1 MMIKEHN
8 DTFTFGPFLVDAK
21 ERVLMRG
28 SNPVPL
34 TPKVFATLLALVEN
48 AGHIVEKE
56 ELMKMLWPDSYV
68 EEGNLAQN
76 IFKLR
81 QVLGKNRL
89 GKPYI
94 ETVPRRGYRF
104 LASVKQSNQSALA
117 TSDMRRRKA
126 PKETPPRTLHS
137 ESKAI
142 QSIAILP
149 LTNTSRDENLEYLSD
164 GITESIINSLSRLP
178 QLRVLAR
185 SSVFSYKGW
194 EVDPKDVGRQLQVKT
209 VLIGKV
215 LQVNEQLVIRVELV
229 ETSTGWQLWG
239 EQYHHRLADILEVQE
254 EIAKQVSEQLS
265 LKLTGDQQRQ
275 LVKRHTQSIEA
286 YHLYLKGR
294 FFWNKHEKASLKKS
308 IRCFEKAIELDQNY
322 ALAFAG
328 LADSYQR
335 LSNLTLE
342 PRRALPKAMTAA
354 AQAVA
359 LDDTLSEAHCAWG
372 WIKIFY
378 DHDWQG
384 AERELRR
391 AIDLNPGAPLPHQRY
406 GSYLTFIGRFE
417 EALKESGLA
426 QELDPLGIQTAV
438 NMANNLSMLKRHGEA
453 INLLRQTLDLEPNA
467 RTAHYTLACAYRR
480 QANYAAAL
488 REFEKQRE
496 LEPDSDLA
504 LGSIGHVLALNG
516 DRVGAKRILAELLDM
531 SERRYI
537 SPYSIAVIHIGLHN
551 MDEAFNWI
559 EKLYEE
565 CNDWLVWLG
574 VGPEFDPLRSDAR
587 FDSLLRRIGLN

>member
-1 MMIKEHN
+1 MIKEHI

-21 ERVLMRG
+21 ERVLLRG
-28 SNPVPL
+28 NNPVPL
-34 TPKVFATLLALVEN
+34 TPKVFATLLVLVEN
-48 AGHIVEKE
+48 AGHIVDKE
-56 ELMKMLWPDSYV
+56 ELMRVLWPDSYV

-104 LASVKQSNQSALA
+104 LASVKQSKKSTPAANS
-117 TSDMRRRKA
+117 MRRGKTRK
-126 PKETPPRTLHS
+126 EIPPRTMPG

-149 LTNTSRDENLEYLSD
+149 LTNTSRDEKLEYLSD

-178 QLRVLAR
+178 QLRVMAR
-185 SSVFSYKGW
+185 SSVFAYKGR
-194 EVDPKDVGRQLQVKT
+194 EVDPKEVGRQLQVKT
-209 VLIGKV
+209 LLIGKV
-215 LQVNEQLVIRVELV
+215 VRVNKQLVISVELV
-229 ETSTGWQLWG
+229 ETATGWQLWG
-239 EQYHHRLADILEVQE
+239 EQYYHKMADILDVQE

-265 LKLTGDQQRQ
+265 LKLTSDQQRE
-275 LVKRHTQSIEA
+275 LVKRHTHSIEA

-294 FFWNKHEKASLKKS
+294 FLWNKHEKVALGKS

-342 PRRALPKAMTAA
+342 PRQALPKAREAA

-359 LDDTLSEAHCAWG
+359 LDDTLAEAHCALG
-372 WIKIFY
+372 YIKIFY

-384 AERELRR
+384 AERELKR
-391 AIDLNPGAPLPHQRY
+391 AIDLNPGVPLPHQRY
-406 GSYLTFIGRFE
+406 ASYLTITGRFE
-417 EALKESGLA
+417 DALRESRLA
-426 QELDPLGIQTAV
+426 QELDPLGIQIAVNTAV
-438 NMANNLSMLKRHGEA
+438 TLSMLKRYGEA
-453 INLLRQTLDLEPNA
+453 ISLLRQTLDLEPNF
-467 RTAHYTLACAYRR
+467 RTAHYSLACVYRR
-480 QANYAAAL
+480 QGNYAAAL
-488 REFEKQRE
+488 REFEKLRE

-504 LGSIGHVLALNG
+504 LGSIGHVLALSG
-516 DRVGAKRILAELLDM
+516 DRVGAERILAELLEM

-537 SPYSIAVIHIGLHN
+537 SPYSIGVIHIGLDN
-551 MDEAFNWI
+551 VDEAFNWI

-587 FDSLLRRIGLN
+587 FDSLLRRIGLSR